1 MMNHRKCAGLMRSLA
16 AAVTCSALM
25 IWAPR
30 SAEARPG
37 TGDWTGPY
45 VGVDL
50 GYSAGDDEAAE
61 VDGQRFY
68 IADLD
73 GVSGALHLGWQLQRG
88 RLVAGVEAEA
98 GYSGANNSINRDF
111 GSGTVTS
118 GADLGT
124 FGSIAARIGFAPSD
138 RWLLFGKVGAAVT
151 ELTAT
156 TIQSCPTADLCDG
169 AQSSADSV
177 AVNDD
182 VAWGFLMGG
191 GVEHRLGER
200 WSARLSYTYTD
211 YNAALALPAID
222 GPGWEHDV
230 DTHSVRVG
238 VSYRF

>member
-1 MMNHRKCAGLMRSLA
+1 MSSFRKRASMLRSAA
-16 AAVTCSALM
+16 AAVIFSAVVVSTPGSAL
-25 IWAPR
+25 AQ
-30 SAEARPG
+30 
-37 TGDWTGPY
+37 TGSGNWTGPY

-50 GYSAGDDEAAE
+50 GYAGGDDQASE
-61 VDGQRFY
+61 VNGQRFY

-88 RLVAGVEAEA
+88 RVVAGVEAEA
-98 GYSGANNSINRDF
+98 GYSGAGNSISRDF

-124 FGSIAARIGFAPSD
+124 FGSVAARIGFAPSD
-138 RWLLFGKVGAAVT
+138 RWLLFGKMGAAVT

-156 TIQSCPTADLCDG
+156 TTQSCPTADLCDG
-169 AQSSADSV
+169 AQSSTESV

-182 VAWGFLMGG
+182 VAWGLMLGA

-211 YNAALALPAID
+211 YNDALALPAID
-222 GPGWEHDV
+222 GPGWKHDV
-230 DTHSVRVG
+230 NTHSLRVG